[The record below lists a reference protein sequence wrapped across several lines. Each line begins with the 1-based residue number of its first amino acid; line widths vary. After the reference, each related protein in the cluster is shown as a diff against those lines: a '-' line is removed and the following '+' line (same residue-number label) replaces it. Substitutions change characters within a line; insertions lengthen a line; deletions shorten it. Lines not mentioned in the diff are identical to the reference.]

1 MTTNTS
7 DTPIYVSWA
16 GTADWAEKSQ
26 ANQNTYKT
34 IVHLKGS
41 EHMTFSKI
49 PKYARTSFKGELLS
63 VEAKALTD
71 AQILLLMDSGNLC
84 FGGTIHRTGDKFH
97 GSYYTD

>member
-1 MTTNTS
+1 MTTETK
-7 DTPIYVSWA
+7 DTPIYLSWA
-16 GTADWAEKSQ
+16 GTANESEQSQ

-41 EHMTFSKI
+41 EHMSFSKI
-49 PKYARTSFKGELLS
+49 PEYYRVSFRGELLS
-63 VEAKALTD
+63 DEAKALTD

-84 FGGTIHRTGDKFH
+84 FGGSIHRNGDKFH